1 MPFGD
6 RVPFLKAASAAGC
19 GAVLS
24 DEDRV
29 VAHRGLLAVIRWIG
43 GGEPFSELL
52 VRAVVG
58 FGCDVTAQVFQLFKG
73 EQHRKA
79 GERGSDGIG
88 NLVVDLDGVFED
100 ELPLSQGQPEPELLV
115 LIDALL
121 PHDITPKHSIRFSL
135 VEPVGS
141 NNRLSCLT
149 SNQTSSFWL
158 RSGSWIEARLS
169 DCG

>member
-6 RVPFLKAASAAGC
+6 RVPFLQAAPAAGC
-19 GAVLS
+19 GPVLS

-29 VAHRGLLAVIRWIG
+29 VPHRGLLAVIRWIG

-58 FGCDVTAQVFQLFKG
+58 FGCDVTAQVFQLLKG

-88 NLVVDLDGVFED
+88 NLVVDVNGVFED

-135 VEPVGS
+135 VEPAGS
-141 NNRLSCLT
+141 NNRLSLPDKQ
-149 SNQTSSFWL
+149 SVKL
-158 RSGSWIEARLS
+158 ILAEMG
-169 DCG
+169 